1 MSRAV
6 ALVLLMFAMQAAV
19 KYPETRKDSV
29 VDDHFG
35 VKIADPYR
43 WLEDDNSA
51 ETKAWVEAQNKVTFG
66 YLESLPFRK
75 RIFTRLREL
84 WTYERYGLPTK
95 EGPWYVFSRISG
107 QDDEKQPILYRAKSV
122 NAPPV
127 KENVLIDP
135 HAFDAKG
142 TTAISGLGFTR
153 DGRYVA
159 YGLS

>member
-1 MSRAV
+1 MKHLLPIVLAV
-6 ALVLLMFAMQAAV
+6 SAQAASFD
-19 KYPETRKDSV
+19 YPTTRKDDV
-29 VDDHFG
+29 TDDYHG
-35 VKIADPYR
+35 TKVADPYR

-122 NAPPV
+122 NAP
-127 KENVLIDP
+127 
-135 HAFDAKG
+135 
-142 TTAISGLGFTR
+142 
-153 DGRYVA
+153 
-159 YGLS
+159 